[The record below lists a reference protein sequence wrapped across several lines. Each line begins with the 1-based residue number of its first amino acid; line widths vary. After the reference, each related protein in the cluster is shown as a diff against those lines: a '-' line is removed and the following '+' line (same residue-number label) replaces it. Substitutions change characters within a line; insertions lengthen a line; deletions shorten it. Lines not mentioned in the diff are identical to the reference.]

1 MAEIDEKP
9 IEKICR
15 IFQIRGEYRSC
26 EVLTLGHINT
36 TYKVYFYRDGEIK
49 DYILQRV
56 NTYVFKDP
64 VRVMEN
70 ITSVTEYVRAK
81 IKRTGISAKGES
93 CITKKPRRGNTIH
106 GKRTEASG
114 AVAGL
119 STIPRPSF

>member
-1 MAEIDEKP
+1 MAEIDEKH

-81 IKRTGISAKGES
+81 IKRTGISAK
-93 CITKKPRRGNTIH
+93 R
-106 GKRTEASG
+106 
-114 AVAGL
+114 
-119 STIPRPSF
+119 